1 MKAKLSHI
9 KKEGTVSNYLLE
21 IKKCVDALIS
31 VGAPL
36 SDADDVSA
44 ILEGLIAKYGPFITT
59 ITSREKQI
67 AVAEL
72 EALLMAQE
80 EWIKKFKKDEEKI
93 QCNVAQS

>member
-31 VGAPL
+31 VGAL
-36 SDADDVSA
+36 LDDAAHVSA
-44 ILEGLIAKYGPFITT
+44 ILEGLTVEYGPFITT
-59 ITSREKQI
+59 ITSWEKPI
-67 AVAEL
+67 AMAEL

-80 EWIKKFKKDEEKI
+80 EWIEKYKKEEEKI
-93 QCNVAQS
+93 QCNMAQS